1 MTKNLIEILDEAALK
16 RRPNRNGDW
25 LYQTRPDFGV
35 LPSLEQNTR
44 DTTCHTMVNQPH
56 WQPWFQI
63 VFTTSDFMQDEI
75 CSRVG
80 ESSCV
85 LLLVYAISFPNK
97 WEGVTSSWLELLQ
110 ISIATTQE
118 VEETNDIK
126 LPFSVCLECFFQIQ
140 DSLSLMCLIHQKTM
154 RTIPKV
160 QKERSSEIEQLAV
173 QVSKLQKS
181 PWVKFHQTYFQGK

>member
-1 MTKNLIEILDEAALK
+1 MKQLWREGQTEME
-16 RRPNRNGDW
+16 DW

-63 VFTTSDFMQDEI
+63 VFTTSDFMQDGI

-97 WEGVTSSWLELLQ
+97 REGVTSSWLELLW

-118 VEETNDIK
+118 VEENEWHEITVLCLLGVL
-126 LPFSVCLECFFQIQ
+126 LPDTGLTEPDVSN
-140 DSLSLMCLIHQKTM
+140 
-154 RTIPKV
+154 
-160 QKERSSEIEQLAV
+160 SSEDHEDN
-173 QVSKLQKS
+173 S
-181 PWVKFHQTYFQGK
+181 